1 MSGIGAARIT
11 APGNMRCSTQSSAVP
26 VSDALAWGGAGPVAK
41 TNVAP
46 FFITLRRR
54 SVIPGSS
61 SRWYTRF
68 RFQPSAGLTWIAERC
83 QDTFTSPAAGD
94 STTWRAS
101 PVTALAPPPPP
112 PPPPPPGISSITSLN
127 WMTASPFKSGTT
139 VPDSGATL
147 TICGG
152 ALSGG
157 PPGGSPGL
165 AQPPPPPP
173 ASSAVRSS
181 RAT

>member
-1 MSGIGAARIT
+1 
-11 APGNMRCSTQSSAVP
+11 MRCSTQSNAVP
-26 VSDALAWGGAGPVAK
+26 VSDALAWGVSGPVAK
-41 TNVAP
+41 TTVAP

-101 PVTALAPPPPP
+101 PVTALAPPPTGPP
-112 PPPPPPGISSITSLN
+112 PPPPPHPPAPPPLLDPHLHPLV
-127 WMTASPFKSGTT
+127 AHRARHSPHR
-139 VPDSGATL
+139 PAPL
-147 TICGG
+147 RH
-152 ALSGG
+152 
-157 PPGGSPGL
+157 
-165 AQPPPPPP
+165 PPPPHLT
-173 ASSAVRSS
+173 AD
-181 RAT
+181 